1 MHCIKSSL
9 FWKYV
14 ILFAVSL
21 SGSIAVE
28 GYYFQQPIEKNF
40 SK

>member
-1 MHCIKSSL
+1 MYSIKSTL

-21 SGSIAVE
+21 SGSFAMKVIISNN
-28 GYYFQQPIEKNF
+28 P
-40 SK
+40 